1 MLAIWLVLGLCLP
14 VTSLPAQ
21 GVLDGP
27 QPHSLHTGDRGLHGR
42 FLHITDVHPD
52 PFYKHG
58 AHPSTACHRKKPKK
72 KRRAGYYGTAYK
84 ECDSP
89 LALTNFTLDYLEER
103 WSDEIDFV
111 IWTGDSARHDND
123 DKIPRPLSEVYE
135 LNEAVAE
142 KMKQVFSSK
151 GIPVVPTIGKASF
164 ALVASVAVTVL
175 PQETT
180 TSGVRPNDITR
191 TYSSYVVQH
200 VEKRVLRFCRMW
212 SDFIPPES
220 RASFLQ
226 GGYFSVEVVPGAL
239 AVVSLNTMYFYSSN
253 EGMCIAV
260 LTWSI
265 AIFDAVP
272 TDDDDPGNQ
281 QFTWFEDQ
289 LKVFR
294 SRQLQ
299 NLGLRCPGH
308 VPPTDGHYYS
318 RCYGRYVELSLRF
331 QDTILGHLFGHLNT
345 DHFYFMKADD
355 VHVDGD
361 TKLKTL
367 KLTEHAA
374 SLFDALVA
382 DFSRL
387 PGPQDGMDYGNYAVV
402 NVNPSVVP
410 NPYVPTFRAYVY
422 NVTGLPTGGGRE
434 VGGSERYDRV
444 GFRGSPDHQ
453 GKPEG
458 GAMKWEG
465 GPGRDELK
473 ACGVDFDGRVPFGS
487 PSRWNL
493 LWTPLGYAQYW
504 MPKVEEYDARDT
516 PEYELEYLTF
526 SLSRLHVGGR
536 TSDAQPLIPLE
547 NLPEELRDGGVD
559 KSKYAPYGMDD
570 LTIPSWVE
578 LARRIG
584 KDGGKVR
591 KRFRKYMYVGGKAE
605 T

>member
-1 MLAIWLVLGLCLP
+1 MLVIWLVLGLCSP
-14 VTSLPAQ
+14 ATSLPAQ
-21 GVLDGP
+21 VVLDEP
-27 QPHSLHTGDRGLHGR
+27 QPHPLHTGDRGLHGR

-111 IWTGDSARHDND
+111 IWTGDSA
-123 DKIPRPLSEVYE
+123 SEVYE

-142 KMKQVFSSK
+142 KMKQIFSSK
-151 GIPVVPTIGKASF
+151 GIPVVPTIGNNDVWRGYFLFFVVQCSF
-164 ALVASVAVTVL
+164 LHLTSAEFSTSAHNTLL
-175 PQETT
+175 P
-180 TSGVRPNDITR
+180 GPNDITG
-191 TYSSYVVQH
+191 TYSS
-200 VEKRVLRFCRMW
+200 MW

-220 RASFLQ
+220 QASFLK

-253 EGMCIAV
+253 E
-260 LTWSI
+260 
-265 AIFDAVP
+265 
-272 TDDDDPGNQ
+272 
-281 QFTWFEDQ
+281 
-289 LKVFR
+289 
-294 SRQLQ
+294 
-299 NLGLRCPGH
+299 GH

-361 TKLKTL
+361 ANLGTL
-367 KLTEHAA
+367 NLAEHAA
-374 SLFDALVA
+374 SLFDMLVA

-387 PGPQDGMDYGNYAVV
+387 PGPQDGIDYGDYAVV

-410 NPYVPTFRAYVY
+410 NPYVPTFRAYAY
-422 NVTGLPTGGGRE
+422 NVTGLQE
-434 VGGSERYDRV
+434 VGGGERHDRF

-453 GKPEG
+453 GMSESG
-458 GAMKWEG
+458 TMKGRG
-465 GPGRDELK
+465 GPERDKLEG
-473 ACGVDFDGRVPFGS
+473 CGVDFDCGVHFGS
-487 PSRWNL
+487 PSRRNL

-504 MPKVEEYDARDT
+504 MPKVEEYEARDT

-526 SLSRLHVGGR
+526 SLSRLHGGGR
-536 TSDAQPLIPLE
+536 ISNAQPLIPLE
-547 NLPEELRDGGVD
+547 NLPEELRDSGVD
-559 KSKYAPYGMDD
+559 KSKYAPYEMDD

-584 KDGGKVR
+584 KDGSKVS

>member
-1 MLAIWLVLGLCLP
+1 MLVIWLVLGLCSP
-14 VTSLPAQ
+14 ATSLPAQ
-21 GVLDGP
+21 VVLDEP
-27 QPHSLHTGDRGLHGR
+27 QPHPLHTGDHGLHGR

-52 PFYKHG
+52 PFYKRG

-123 DKIPRPLSEVYE
+123 DEIPRPLSEVYE

-142 KMKQVFSSK
+142 KMKQIFSSK
-151 GIPVVPTIGKASF
+151 GIPVVPTIGNNDVWPHNT
-164 ALVASVAVTVL
+164 LL
-175 PQETT
+175 P
-180 TSGVRPNDITR
+180 GPNDITR
-191 TYSSYVVQH
+191 TYSS
-200 VEKRVLRFCRMW
+200 MW

-226 GGYFSVEVVPGAL
+226 GGYFSIEVVPGAL

-253 EGMCIAV
+253 EGVDGCPM
-260 LTWSI
+260 S
-265 AIFDAVP
+265 
-272 TDDDDPGNQ
+272 DDDDPGNQ

-289 LKVFR
+289 LKMFR

-299 NLGLRCPGH
+299 VWVIGH

-318 RCYGRYVELSLRF
+318 QCYGRYVELSLRF

-361 TKLKTL
+361 ANLGTL
-367 KLTEHAA
+367 NLADHTA
-374 SLFDALVA
+374 SLFDMLVA

-387 PGPQDGMDYGNYAVV
+387 PGPQDGLDYGDYAVV

-410 NPYVPTFRAYVY
+410 NPYVPTFRAYAY
-422 NVTGLPTGGGRE
+422 NVTGLQE
-434 VGGSERYDRV
+434 VGGGERYDRF

-453 GKPEG
+453 GMSES
-458 GAMKWEG
+458 GAMKGEG
-465 GPGRDELK
+465 GPERDELEG
-473 ACGVDFDGRVPFGS
+473 CGVDFDCRVHFGS
-487 PSRWNL
+487 PSRRNL

-526 SLSRLHVGGR
+526 SLSRLHGGGR
-536 TSDAQPLIPLE
+536 ISNTQPLIPLE
-547 NLPEELRDGGVD
+547 NLPEELRDSGVD
-559 KSKYAPYGMDD
+559 KSKYAPYEMDD

-584 KDGGKVR
+584 KDGSKVS

>member
-1 MLAIWLVLGLCLP
+1 M
-14 VTSLPAQ
+14 PAQ

-151 GIPVVPTIGKASF
+151 GIPVVPTIGNNDVWPHNT
-164 ALVASVAVTVL
+164 LL
-175 PQETT
+175 P
-180 TSGVRPNDITR
+180 GPNDITR
-191 TYSSYVVQH
+191 TYSS
-200 VEKRVLRFCRMW
+200 MW

-253 EGMCIAV
+253 EGVDGCPMN
-260 LTWSI
+260 
-265 AIFDAVP
+265 
-272 TDDDDPGNQ
+272 DDDDPGNQ

-299 NLGLRCPGH
+299 VWVIGH

-422 NVTGLPTGGGRE
+422 NVTGLPTGRGRE
-434 VGGSERYDRV
+434 VGESERYDRV

-453 GKPEG
+453 GKSES

-504 MPKVEEYDARDT
+504 MPKVEEYDATDT

-526 SLSRLHVGGR
+526 SLSRLHAGGR

>member
-1 MLAIWLVLGLCLP
+1 MLAIWLVLGLCSP
-14 VTSLPAQ
+14 ATSLPAQ
-21 GVLDGP
+21 VVLDEP
-27 QPHSLHTGDRGLHGR
+27 QLHSLHTGDRGLHGR

-52 PFYKHG
+52 PFYKYG

-135 LNEAVAE
+135 LNRAVAE

-151 GIPVVPTIGKASF
+151 GIPVVPTIGNNDVWPHNT
-164 ALVASVAVTVL
+164 LL
-175 PQETT
+175 P
-180 TSGVRPNDITR
+180 GPNDITR
-191 TYSSYVVQH
+191 TYSS
-200 VEKRVLRFCRMW
+200 MW

-239 AVVSLNTMYFYSSN
+239 AVISLNTMYFYSSN
-253 EGMCIAV
+253 EGVDGCPM
-260 LTWSI
+260 S
-265 AIFDAVP
+265 
-272 TDDDDPGNQ
+272 DDDDPGNR

-299 NLGLRCPGH
+299 VWVIGH

-361 TKLKTL
+361 AKLKTFN
-367 KLTEHAA
+367 LTEHTA
-374 SLFDALVA
+374 SLFDTLVA

-387 PGPQDGMDYGNYAVV
+387 PAPQDGMDYGNYAVV

-410 NPYVPTFRAYVY
+410 NPYVPTFRAYAY
-422 NVTGLPTGGGRE
+422 NVTGLPTSGVRE
-434 VGGSERYDRV
+434 VGGSERCDRV
-444 GFRGSPDHQ
+444 GFRGSPDYQ
-453 GKPEG
+453 GKSES

-465 GPGRDELK
+465 RDELK
-473 ACGVDFDGRVPFGS
+473 GCGVDFDGRVPFGS
-487 PSRWNL
+487 PSRRNL

-526 SLSRLHVGGR
+526 SLSRLHAGGR
-536 TSDAQPLIPLE
+536 TSNAQPLIPLE
-547 NLPEELRDGGVD
+547 NLPEELRDTGVD

-570 LTIPSWVE
+570 LTIASWVE